1 MNCSPTL
8 IADAIRKANR
18 VFLVGNGGSYANA
31 SHIANDLLSC
41 GVSAFTLDP
50 SSLTASANDFGYE
63 TVFARWIETVGAE
76 GDLLVALSGSGKS
89 PNILQALAAAKKKKM
104 DWILVTDHLITRN
117 MQESEEDQ
125 IVLGHELMRLLRD
138 AK

>member
-8 IADAIRKANR
+8 IADAIRKAKK

-63 TVFARWIETVGAE
+63 SVFARWIETVGAE

-89 PNILQALAAAKKKKM
+89 PNILQALAVAKKKKM
-104 DWILVTDHLITRN
+104 DWILVTDYLIMRN

>member
-1 MNCSPTL
+1 M
-8 IADAIRKANR
+8 
-18 VFLVGNGGSYANA
+18 FLVGNGGSYANA

-89 PNILQALAAAKKKKM
+89 PNILQALAVAKKKKM
-104 DWILVTDHLITRN
+104 DWILVTDYLITRN